1 MNNENFITNVKRK
14 LINKNLEVKK
24 YVYGD
29 TIPTIGEKKDAIKKY
44 CLGQNWLWSEDSY
57 VDWAF
62 GRGANSVENYIL
74 NYERMPSD
82 KMIEEWSIE
91 DDRFNGKIFIAGADF
106 VKNYEINKDVKKYN
120 L

>member
-1 MNNENFITNVKRK
+1 
-14 LINKNLEVKK
+14 
-24 YVYGD
+24 
-29 TIPTIGEKKDAIKKY
+29 
-44 CLGQNWLWSEDSY
+44 
-57 VDWAF
+57 
-62 GRGANSVENYIL
+62 
-74 NYERMPSD
+74 MPSD